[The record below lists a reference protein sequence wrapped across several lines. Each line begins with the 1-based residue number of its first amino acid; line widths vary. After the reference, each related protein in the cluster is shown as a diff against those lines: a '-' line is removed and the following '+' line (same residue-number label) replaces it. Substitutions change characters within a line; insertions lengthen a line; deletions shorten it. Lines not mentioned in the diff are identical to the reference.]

1 MNLKTIRIVEKKK
14 KKKTDKTGSWPIEM
28 VADEVVLVT
37 LVSTREMTSL
47 RLKRELEM
55 A

>member
-1 MNLKTIRIVEKKK
+1 
-14 KKKTDKTGSWPIEM
+14 M

>member
-1 MNLKTIRIVEKKK
+1 LNRYEPEKRFVEKI
-14 KKKTDKTGSWPIEM
+14 DKTGSWPIEM
-28 VADEVVLVT
+28 VADEVVLLT